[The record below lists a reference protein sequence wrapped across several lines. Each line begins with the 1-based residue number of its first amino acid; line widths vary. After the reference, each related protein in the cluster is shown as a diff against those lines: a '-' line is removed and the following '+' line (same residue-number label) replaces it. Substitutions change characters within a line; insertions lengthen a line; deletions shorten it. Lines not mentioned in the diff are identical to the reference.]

1 MKQSDPAALAARIA
15 DLEVIVKTQ
24 ELMLISVAAA
34 LDDLPRLIAC
44 MRSTAAQQDAHG
56 LYATS
61 LSDEQLQRAL
71 ARFEAA
77 ADALQQ
83 RTQRP

>member
-1 MKQSDPAALAARIA
+1 MKQSDPAALIARIT

-24 ELMLISVAAA
+24 ELM
-34 LDDLPRLIAC
+34 LIAC

-61 LSDEQLQRAL
+61 LSDEQLQRVL